1 MKRSKK
7 IFLGAAVLAAIILAV
22 IALKGGG
29 TRVETVQVKQG
40 NITRTV
46 TDTGYIQPSTNHD
59 LYAAQ
64 AGRIVKLPIK
74 TGQVVKKGETILV
87 LENPDLIIQINDA
100 RWQLSQA
107 GATSAGIRALM
118 DKTGLEIK
126 SAEENYNRTEQLYQS
141 GAVTRMEYDKS
152 LLQVETLRQSLN
164 ELNSRLEGSLA
175 QESGLGQTLR
185 QLSTKDSQMVVTSPA
200 DGTVLSLPAEPGQ
213 WINPGSLL
221 VSIAATGQ
229 IEVKADIL
237 SDDLA
242 EMNEGQR
249 VIVTAPVMGQ
259 KTLAGQVKQIYPRAE
274 EKLSALGV
282 IQRRVPVI
290 ISLDDPGN
298 LRPGYEVRVAI
309 ETNTRQNVPVV
320 PREAV
325 RTTADGRKEV
335 MVISKDLVTHRTVST
350 GISDRNMVEIT
361 SGLKDGEEI
370 IRDGS
375 LVLKEK
381 TKVKR

>member
-1 MKRSKK
+1 
-7 IFLGAAVLAAIILAV
+7 
-22 IALKGGG
+22 
-29 TRVETVQVKQG
+29 
-40 NITRTV
+40 
-46 TDTGYIQPSTNHD
+46 
-59 LYAAQ
+59 
-64 AGRIVKLPIK
+64 
-74 TGQVVKKGETILV
+74 
-87 LENPDLIIQINDA
+87 
-100 RWQLSQA
+100 
-107 GATSAGIRALM
+107 
-118 DKTGLEIK
+118 
-126 SAEENYNRTEQLYQS
+126 
-141 GAVTRMEYDKS
+141 
-152 LLQVETLRQSLN
+152 
-164 ELNSRLEGSLA
+164 
-175 QESGLGQTLR
+175 
-185 QLSTKDSQMVVTSPA
+185 MVVTSPA